1 MSNKYKRKLQ
11 KRETKLW
18 QDIVLLL
25 PVLFGLCIVPMIVL
39 THDFTIDFSQFD
51 WFNNSALT
59 GQIDSFGY
67 AKGIA
72 IVIAGIAAIVFFCYY
87 YWKQT
92 SKYKFQ
98 PKTLLSTIDKRIAIL
113 LGIHLVMIIISSLTS
128 KYSDLVYNGGG
139 YSQWQTM
146 WVLLAYGILFFFA
159 YYFISSERKMYI
171 LFYGLMIH
179 LALMAYLGFMQS
191 IGKNPLLWDWVQ
203 KAITKYSKVTG
214 ISFSNEMSDVIL
226 TFPNPNYCGT
236 FVSLMLPIVVAFVF
250 VKASEK
256 LWLNILCKL
265 AGIAMVA
272 AFIKTL
278 IGSGS
283 SAAGFA
289 MIGVAV
295 IAIFFIVTG
304 FFEKIN
310 LSAGEMKEEELKTI
324 HHKQRRNAIIT
335 IVSAVVIV
343 AAVIIGAFQTS
354 YVQKTLVKISK
365 GTVDARNLV
374 SIINETADRMQVN
387 FRNGESFELDVAID
401 PSHKITF
408 KITDT
413 ANKDIPL
420 TWNSSKEMYNP
431 QDKRFSMLSFEPK
444 RYALDSGIKDA
455 FTLYD
460 TPNNISFTFVYDESS
475 SEWKYYTPYG
485 KMIKLHAVER
495 FGFQNSENMASRR
508 GYIWSRSIPLMKTY
522 WFKGIGP
529 NCFII
534 AFPNDDFVGSKRI
547 GNKTLL
553 VDKPHNTFLQTY
565 IQTGGISAIAY
576 LLLWILYIAQC
587 CRLFWRTKL
596 STNMHKIAF
605 GIFIGSISYWI
616 VSLTNDA
623 VVGVQSSYW
632 ILLGLGFAVNRLL
645 KQKQL
650 AK

>member
-18 QDIVLLL
+18 QDIFLLL
-25 PVLFGLCIVPMIVL
+25 PVLFGLCIVPLIVL

-67 AKGIA
+67 AKGVALTIT
-72 IVIAGIAAIVFFCYY
+72 GIAAVFFFCYY

-92 SKYKFQ
+92 SKYNFQ
-98 PKTLLSTIDKRIAIL
+98 AKPLLSTIDRRIAFL
-113 LGIHLVMIIISSLTS
+113 LGIHLLMVIISSVFS
-128 KYSDLVYNGGG
+128 KYHDLAYNGGG
-139 YSQWQTM
+139 YNQWQTM

-159 YYFISSERKMYI
+159 YYLISSERKVYI

-203 KAITKYSKVTG
+203 KAITKYSKVNG
-214 ISFSNEMSDVIL
+214 ISFSNDVSNVFL

-236 FVSLMLPIVVAFVF
+236 FVALMLPIVVAFIF

-278 IGSGS
+278 VGSGS

-289 MIGVAV
+289 LLGVAV
-295 IAIFFIVTG
+295 IAMFFLATG
-304 FFEKIN
+304 FFEKKN
-310 LSAGEMKEEELKTI
+310 LSNTNMSVEEIQKI
-324 HHKQRRNAIIT
+324 HRKQGRNAIIMVCSV
-335 IVSAVVIV
+335 IAVMIIVIV
-343 AAVIIGAFQTS
+343 GAFQTS
-354 YVQKTLVKISK
+354 YVQKTVAKIKK
-365 GTVDARNLV
+365 GMVDTRNLV
-374 SIINETADRMQVN
+374 SVINESPNRMQVN
-387 FRNGESFELDVAID
+387 FRNGESFQLDLSID
-401 PSHKITF
+401 ASHEIAF
-408 KITDT
+408 KATDT
-413 ANKDIPL
+413 SGKDIAL
-420 TWNSSKEMYNP
+420 TWDEKTERYLP
-431 QDKRFSMLSFEPK
+431 QDKRFNMLAFEPK
-444 RYALDSGIKDA
+444 RYALDTGIKDA

-460 TPNNISFTFVYDESS
+460 RPNMISFTFVYDDTT
-475 SEWKYYTPYG
+475 SEWKYYTPFG
-485 KMIKLHAVER
+485 KLIKLHAVER
-495 FGFQNSENMASRR
+495 FGFQYTENMASRR
-508 GYIWSRSIPLMKTY
+508 GYIWSRTIPLMKPY
-522 WFKGIGP
+522 WCKGIGP
-529 NCFII
+529 NAFII
-534 AFPNDDFVGSKRI
+534 AFPNDDFVGSRRN

-565 IQTGGISAIAY
+565 IQTGGISAISY

-605 GIFIGSISYWI
+605 GIFIGTISYWI
-616 VSLTNDA
+616 VSMTNDA
-623 VVGVQSSYW
+623 VIGVQSSYW
-632 ILLGLGFAVNRLL
+632 ILLGLGYAVNRLL

>member
-1 MSNKYKRKLQ
+1 MSNRYKRKLQ

-18 QDIVLLL
+18 QDIALLL
-25 PVLFGLCIVPMIVL
+25 PVLFALCIVPMIVL
-39 THDFTIDFSQFD
+39 THDYTIDFSQFD

-59 GQIDSFGY
+59 DQIDSFGY
-67 AKGIA
+67 AKSVALTITGVVA
-72 IVIAGIAAIVFFCYY
+72 VLFFAYY
-87 YWKQT
+87 YWQQT
-92 SKYKFQ
+92 SKYNFQ
-98 PKTLLSTIDKRIAIL
+98 PKTLFSTVDKRIAIL

-159 YYFISSERKMYI
+159 YYMISSERKVYV

-214 ISFSNEMSDVIL
+214 ISLSNDMSNVVL

-236 FVSLMLPIVVAFVF
+236 FVALMLPIVVAFVF
-250 VKASEK
+250 VKASDK
-256 LWLNILCKL
+256 LWLTILCKL
-265 AGIAMVA
+265 AGIAMVV

-304 FFEKIN
+304 FFEKKD
-310 LSAGEMKEEELKTI
+310 LSGSGLSDDEIHRI
-324 HHKQRRNAIIT
+324 HHKQRTKAIIT
-335 IVSAVVIV
+335 ILSAVVIV
-343 AAVIIGAFQTS
+343 AAVVIGAFQTS

-374 SIINETADRMQVN
+374 SIINESADRMQVN
-387 FRNGESFELDVAID
+387 FRNGESFDLDVTID
-401 PSHKITF
+401 SSHTLSF
-408 KITDT
+408 KITD
-413 ANKDIPL
+413 ANKKDIAL
-420 TWNSSKEMYNP
+420 SWDSSKEMYIP

-444 RYALDSGIKDA
+444 RYALDIGIKDA

-460 TPNNISFTFVYDESS
+460 TPNNISFTFVYDDSS

-485 KMIKLHAVER
+485 KLIKLHAVER

-587 CRLFWRTKL
+587 SRLFWRTKL
-596 STNMHKIAF
+596 STNMHRIAF
-605 GIFIGSISYWI
+605 GIFIASISYWI

-632 ILLGLGFAVNRLL
+632 ILLGLGFAINRLL